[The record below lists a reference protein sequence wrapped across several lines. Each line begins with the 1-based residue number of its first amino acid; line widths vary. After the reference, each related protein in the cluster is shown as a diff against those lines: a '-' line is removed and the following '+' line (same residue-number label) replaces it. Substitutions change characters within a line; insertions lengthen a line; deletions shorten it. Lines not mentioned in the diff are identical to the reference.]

1 MEELRVERRKR
12 ELFFFF
18 FLFLFHRDGTVQLY
32 KQSMGERERESV
44 GMSMSIAFYWH
55 CIIGPVPVITRLLEF
70 LSFPLGGWYLDE
82 DAYIYERNAGN
93 SNV

>member
-1 MEELRVERRKR
+1 
-12 ELFFFF
+12 
-18 FLFLFHRDGTVQLY
+18 
-32 KQSMGERERESV
+32 MGERESV

-82 DAYIYERNAGN
+82 DAYIYIYIYGRNAGN

>member
-1 MEELRVERRKR
+1 
-12 ELFFFF
+12 
-18 FLFLFHRDGTVQLY
+18 
-32 KQSMGERERESV
+32 MGERERESV